1 MNNANGGNI
10 IFKFLGDDSGL
21 KKTTQ
26 SIGGMTKSI
35 LYATGITKA
44 LSAGWNML
52 TGSMDQAIAR
62 YDTLNNF
69 PRVMSNLGV
78 ASAEAD
84 KSIKRMSDKLAGLPT
99 TLDQGAMA
107 VQRFTSANGDIEK
120 STDLF
125 LALNNAI
132 LSGGASTEIQASAL
146 EQLTQAYSKGKPD
159 MMEWRTA
166 MTAMP
171 AQLKQVAKAMGYVN
185 ADELGQALREGAV
198 SMDEFM
204 DAIVR
209 LNTDGVDGFQS
220 FEQQARNGTAGIR
233 TSITVAKTQ
242 IVKGVADIVDA
253 FNTNLSNTKLGS
265 IGNVISEMGRQ
276 AKLGLDTVANVISGK
291 ISVMDFGIEITEM
304 VNKMIV
310 KFTEMF
316 PTLFNKGVDLVLEFA
331 KGIASEEGVSSLITN
346 TINLIDTMTNTIIDK
361 FPDALET
368 GLELVV
374 NLATGI
380 ANNIPLIEQKVL
392 DLTNKLIDKLTDE
405 EFLGKVASAGGKI
418 LGKLVMGIIAGIPN
432 VIVGLTQL
440 KAKISQKLWELPG
453 MFLNMGVEMIK
464 GLWEGI
470 KSQIGNLGNQIK
482 NALNGIVE
490 KAKKA
495 LKIASPS
502 RVFRDEIGAMMGEG
516 LGIGFVDS
524 MDSVQKDM
532 QRAINNSFGMGLNPA
547 LENSLHYS
555 PNVIVNNNIEANTD
569 PLGQTV
575 MKIKTF
581 AGGAKND
588 YNYGMGV

>member
-35 LYATGITKA
+35 IYATGITKA

-84 KSIKRMSDKLAGLPT
+84 KSIKKMSDKLAGLPT

-204 DAIVR
+204 NAIVR
-209 LNTDGVDGFQS
+209 LNTEGVDGFQS

-242 IVKGVADIVDA
+242 VVKGVADIVDA

-265 IGNVISEMGRQ
+265 IGNVISEMGKK
-276 AKLGLDTVANVISGK
+276 AKLGLDKVADVISGK
-291 ISVMDFGIEITEM
+291 ISVMDFGKEITEM

-316 PTLFNKGVDLVLEFA
+316 PALFNKGVDLVLEFA
-331 KGIASEEGVSSLITN
+331 KGIASQEGVSSLITN
-346 TINLIDTMTNTIIDK
+346 TINLVDTMTNTIIEK
-361 FPDALET
+361 FPDAVET

-374 NLATGI
+374 NLANGI
-380 ANNIPLIEQKVL
+380 ADNLPLIEQKAL
-392 DLTNKLIDKLTDE
+392 DLTNKIIDKLSDE

-418 LGKLVMGIIAGIPN
+418 LGKLVVGIIAGIPN
-432 VIVGLTQL
+432 VIVGLTQV
-440 KAKISQKLWELPG
+440 KSKINQKLWELPG
-453 MFLNMGVEMIK
+453 MFWNMGVEMIK
-464 GLWEGI
+464 GLWEGV
-470 KSQIGNLGNQIK
+470 KSQIGNLGKQIQ
-482 NALNGIVE
+482 NALNGIVA